1 MIEGDAMK
9 AARYPFPRTIVTGVA
24 FFALG
29 VSACGGKDRPAQD
42 ASDSSSAV
50 TADATTDAAS
60 DRETSVQISGPLR
73 ERCAIPGAENAPG
86 FEFDQSTL
94 RARGRNV
101 LDDIAKCLKDGP
113 LKGEVITVVGRAD
126 ARGTADYNQALSQSR
141 AAAAR
146 NYLLQQGVPAE
157 RVKLL
162 ARGEEGARGNDEA
175 TFALDRRVDLELG
188 DVKNSP
194 ILQGSMIQ
202 AETANKPTNSPEA
215 QKAGSYADVSEG
227 SPAGATSKG
236 GTTTGS
242 AK

>member
-1 MIEGDAMK
+1 MK
-9 AARYPFPRTIVTGVA
+9 ADRCSFSPMIVTGVA
-24 FFALG
+24 LFALG
-29 VSACGGKDRPAQD
+29 ASACGGKERPAQD
-42 ASDSSSAV
+42 ASASTPAVSAEP
-50 TADATTDAAS
+50 TTDTAG
-60 DRETSVQISGPLR
+60 DRETSVQISKALR
-73 ERCAIPGAENAPG
+73 ERCAIPGAEDAPG
-86 FEFDQSTL
+86 FDFDQSTL

-101 LDDIAKCLKDGP
+101 LDDIAVCLKTGP
-113 LKGEVITVVGRAD
+113 LKDEVITVVGRAD

-162 ARGEEGARGNDEA
+162 ARGETGASGSDES
-175 TFALDRRVDLELG
+175 TFALDRRVDVELG
-188 DVKNSP
+188 DMKSSP

-202 AETANKPTNSPEA
+202 AETANKANNSPEA

-227 SPAGATSKG
+227 SPSGSSSKG

-242 AK
+242 SK

>member
-1 MIEGDAMK
+1 MK
-9 AARYPFPRTIVTGVA
+9 AARYRFSPTIVTGVA

-29 VSACGGKDRPAQD
+29 LSACGGKDRPAQD
-42 ASDSSSAV
+42 ASGSSAVV
-50 TADATTDAAS
+50 TADATTDPAQ

-94 RARGRNV
+94 RARGKNV
-101 LDDIAKCLKDGP
+101 LDDIAVCLKDGP

-126 ARGTADYNQALSQSR
+126 ARGTADHNQALSASR

-162 ARGEEGARGNDEA
+162 ARGEEGARGSDEE

-227 SPAGATSKG
+227 SPAGSTSKG

>member
-1 MIEGDAMK
+1 MK
-9 AARYPFPRTIVTGVA
+9 ADRCSFSPMIVTGVA
-24 FFALG
+24 LFALG

-42 ASDSSSAV
+42 ASASSAAV
-50 TADATTDAAS
+50 SAEPTTDTAQ
-60 DRETSVQISGPLR
+60 DRETSVQISKPLR
-73 ERCAIPGAENAPG
+73 DRCAIPGAENTPG

-101 LDDIAKCLKDGP
+101 LDDIAVCLKTGP
-113 LKGEVITVVGRAD
+113 LKDEVITIVGRAD
-126 ARGTADYNQALSQSR
+126 ARGTADYNQALSESR

-146 NYLLQQGVPAE
+146 NYLVQQGVPAE

-162 ARGEEGARGNDEA
+162 ARGEEGARGSDEA

-227 SPAGATSKG
+227 SPAGASSKG

-242 AK
+242 SK